1 MAHNLYALITALL
14 PPTGTV
20 RLIEVTV
27 EQASVRLQLM
37 ATPPTAACPCCAMSS
52 SSIKEPLPFHLLTA
66 LAFVLSLARLWSRA
80 WSLRALVAWLRGH
93 ATDTVMLGWLAL
105 YWSITLSVSLNIG
118 IRHLLP
124 VFPFTILLVARELSR
139 WLPCRP
145 RSCWSSLTSRGAKGI
160 FLMSLLAWQGVSVV
174 CVYPA
179 FLAYFNEAVGGPA
192 AGAQYVV
199 DSNLDWGQDLRRLRA
214 FIDAHGLDMMAVDYF
229 GMSSPRHELG
239 PPFVPWESALGPYPG
254 WVAVSTTRLYMARG
268 GSTLWRRT
276 EDSYAWLQGRSP
288 VAIIGYSILVFDLRD
303 RGSDCSAPVSRPL
316 CGDPVNGRVS
326 PAVLR

>member
-1 MAHNLYALITALL
+1 M
-14 PPTGTV
+14 G
-20 RLIEVTV
+20 
-27 EQASVRLQLM
+27 
-37 ATPPTAACPCCAMSS
+37 
-52 SSIKEPLPFHLLTA
+52 
-66 LAFVLSLARLWSRA
+66 
-80 WSLRALVAWLRGH
+80 
-93 ATDTVMLGWLAL
+93 
-105 YWSITLSVSLNIG
+105 VSLNIG

-139 WLPCRP
+139 WLTCRP
-145 RSCWSSLTSRGAKGI
+145 RSCWSPLTSRGAKGI

-179 FLAYFNEAVGGPA
+179 FLTYFNEAVGGPA
-192 AGAQYVV
+192 AGVRYVV

-229 GMSSPRHELG
+229 GMISPRYELG
-239 PPFVPWESALGPYPG
+239 LPFVPWESALGPYQG
-254 WVAVSTTRLYMARG
+254 WLAVSATNLYMAQG
-268 GSTLWRRT
+268 HWGPALWHRP

-303 RGSDCSAPVSRPL
+303 RGSDGSAPVLRAL